1 MMKILANDGMAQ
13 EGIDLLEK
21 EGFEVKT
28 THVAHEQLANYI
40 NKNKITGLLVR
51 SATKVDKKIMDECP
65 DLKLIGRGG
74 VGMDNIDVA
83 HAESKG
89 IIVFN
94 TPESSSESVAELVF
108 AHLLN
113 GVRFLHDA
121 NRHMPLEGDS
131 QFKQLKKSYAAG
143 VELRGKTLGVIGFG
157 RIGQATARMALALG
171 MEVLFTDHTTKKATI
186 SIPFFDGRSI
196 DFELQSKDVKE
207 VLSQSDFVSLHV
219 PSQENYVI
227 GKKELGLMKPG
238 AGIINTSRGGVLD
251 EVALVEALDNG
262 HLAFAGLDVFESEP
276 KPEIQILMNPKIS
289 LSPHIGGST
298 IEAQQRIGL
307 ELAQKVINSLK

>member
-1 MMKILANDGMAQ
+1 MVKILANDGMAQ
-13 EGIDLLEK
+13 KGIDLLEK

-51 SATKVDKKIMDECP
+51 SATKVDKKIIDECP

-94 TPESSSESVAELVF
+94 TPEASSESVAELVF

-143 VELRGKTLGVIGFG
+143 VELRGKTLGV
-157 RIGQATARMALALG
+157 LAELVRPRHAWPWPLAWRCFLRTIPPRKLPYPFLFL
-171 MEVLFTDHTTKKATI
+171 MEGPLISNCKA
-186 SIPFFDGRSI
+186 
-196 DFELQSKDVKE
+196 K
-207 VLSQSDFVSLHV
+207 
-219 PSQENYVI
+219 
-227 GKKELGLMKPG
+227 M
-238 AGIINTSRGGVLD
+238 
-251 EVALVEALDNG
+251 
-262 HLAFAGLDVFESEP
+262 
-276 KPEIQILMNPKIS
+276 
-289 LSPHIGGST
+289 
-298 IEAQQRIGL
+298 
-307 ELAQKVINSLK
+307 